1 MTKAE
6 NKIKELETEIAELK
20 KEHEIEKR
28 IEHIVAL
35 AKERKQ
41 SKEEEDMN
49 LYHQWESMED
59 KIYTLAYDR
68 IVTIL
73 RLSKALKENG
83 FELPEEW
90 WCRDN
95 SDTNGIKFVGLT
107 EEAIVLKKDGTYC
120 DVSLEEISYNN
131 KDTEYYCNVYT
142 EYYHDR
148 QCESIDES
156 ISLLKKSIM
165 AMELFIADFDRFEK
179 AFYDYLD
186 SLGV

>member
-1 MTKAE
+1 MTRAE

-49 LYHQWESMED
+49 LYHKWENLRDEMLTSLESRM
-59 KIYTLAYDR
+59 IA
-68 IVTIL
+68 IM
-73 RLSKALKENG
+73 RLSRALKENG
-83 FELPEEW
+83 FELPKEW
-90 WCRDN
+90 WCYDN
-95 SDTNGIKFVGLT
+95 NDTNGIKFVGLDCQ
-107 EEAIVLKKDGTYC
+107 IVTLKKDGTYC
-120 DVSLEEISYNN
+120 EMIMYEQGYEPNTDYYCDIC
-131 KDTEYYCNVYT
+131 TEYYY
-142 EYYHDR
+142 DR
-148 QCESIDES
+148 ECKNIDES

-165 AMELFIADFDRFEK
+165 VMELFVADFDRFEK

>member
-1 MTKAE
+1 MTRAE
-6 NKIKELETEIAELK
+6 NKIKELETEIVELK

-41 SKEEEDMN
+41 SKEEEDMK
-49 LYHQWESMED
+49 LYHKWENLRGEMCTSLESRAIAIM
-59 KIYTLAYDR
+59 
-68 IVTIL
+68 
-73 RLSKALKENG
+73 RLSRALKENG
-83 FELPEEW
+83 FELPEKW
-90 WCRDN
+90 YRYDN
-95 SDTNGIKFVGLT
+95 NDTNIIKFVGLT
-107 EEAIVLKKDGTYC
+107 DEIIVLTKDNTYC
-120 DVSLEEISYNN
+120 EMIMQTVSYGN
-131 KDTEYYCNVYT
+131 KDTEYYCDIDT
-142 EYYHDR
+142 EYYYDR
-148 QCESIDES
+148 ECENIDES